1 LGNLL
6 VIWYIFHHFG
16 KFCLEKSGNPAASW
30 CKNHGRNGPVWLG
43 SFIIVCQ
50 CGNHPVNNGGH
61 FLSAENARLFQNVLE
76 KVSFDFFEIG
86 SLCRRAVWSDW
97 VNCWHLGNCYPSLK
111 FYLHTQ
117 SGRWWMLSY
126 DTTQIGSIL
135 HVCHVVRHHKMS
147 YDTIFTNIGL

>member
-61 FLSAENARLFQNVLE
+61 FLSAENARKALPKCPRESFLRFFRNWIAVLL
-76 KVSFDFFEIG
+76 S
-86 SLCRRAVWSDW
+86 SLIR
-97 VNCWHLGNCYPSLK
+97 LGKLLTFGKLLSL
-111 FYLHTQ
+111 T
-117 SGRWWMLSY
+117 
-126 DTTQIGSIL
+126 
-135 HVCHVVRHHKMS
+135 
-147 YDTIFTNIGL
+147 